1 MVYARRKRFLQRDGL
16 SEVIAQHYGKGPHT
30 ADRQRDLLMVLL
42 CYEDRY
48 PALAAMLKE
57 IAPRFPLAY
66 FARRP
71 EFREAVDTL
80 AAFQADEP
88 EVTSVHKALT
98 TIVRLIMED
107 PEIQRLYGTELGT
120 LVDEFLGQMHAAR

>member
-1 MVYARRKRFLQRDGL
+1 MVYAGRKRFLQRDGL

-30 ADRQRDLLMVLL
+30 ADRQRDFLMVLL

-48 PALAAMLKE
+48 PALAAMLRK
-57 IAPRFPLAY
+57 IAPRFPLDY

-80 AAFQADEP
+80 AAFQAEP
-88 EVTSVHKALT
+88 EETSVHKALT
-98 TIVRLIMED
+98 TLVRLIMED

-120 LVDEFLGQMHAAR
+120 LADEFLGQVQAAR